1 MLLAIRT
8 NRRYGPDKSN
18 QEFSLPISRIYR
30 IVSPS
35 LSPLGYTY
43 LEFVKA
49 CKSSLHGKRG
59 ESFSEGADPRRGMP
73 SLVTR
78 AGFQA
83 KDSA

>member
-1 MLLAIRT
+1 
-8 NRRYGPDKSN
+8 
-18 QEFSLPISRIYR
+18 
-30 IVSPS
+30 VSPT